1 MNNFFRALT
10 TALLTF
16 AALADSCSAADVAK
30 TGAAVDVPVLIRTAS
45 EKYQG
50 RFKLTD
56 KQAVAQLDGMLQQ
69 QYAAAGSLAGT
80 KDAYLKALYYQA
92 AGLLMNGYPIAG
104 GTLVSIARIQPGFS
118 QSQGGRG
125 LAHFVDAMLAPSDE
139 EDADMV
145 EFRTR
150 ASKAQQVLKSL
161 RPELYLVA
169 QLCVMGEIYRDDIAV
184 SAGNLGLD
192 RLIATIAERRV
203 IDAALKAR

>member
-1 MNNFFRALT
+1 MKQVFRALAA
-10 TALLTF
+10 ALL
-16 AALADSCSAADVAK
+16 ALVAMTANSSATEIV
-30 TGAAVDVPVLIRTAS
+30 GGGAVDVPALIRSAAV
-45 EKYQG
+45 KYQA

-69 QYAAAGSLAGT
+69 QYAAAGTLAGT

-104 GTLVSIARIQPGFS
+104 GTLVSIARIQPGFA
-118 QSQGGRG
+118 QSQGGKG

-139 EDADMV
+139 EDVDMV
-145 EFRTR
+145 QFRTR

-169 QLCVMGEIYRDDIAV
+169 QLRVMGDIYRDDIAV

-192 RLIATIAERRV
+192 RLAATTVERRI
-203 IDAALKAR
+203 IDDALKAR